1 MQQGTQRRRRHKEA
15 AAGGA
20 GVFVLLIAIVALREF
35 SGVDLLAEAPPPA
48 APEKHHA
55 DPAIESRV
63 SEAGLLERLYREE
76 RSDIMITL
84 TGEVLKT
91 LPDDNDGSRH
101 QRFIL
106 RVSAART
113 VLIAHNIDLA
123 QRVPLREGDT
133 VTVRGEYEWT
143 QQGGT
148 MHWTHHDPQ
157 ARREGGWIEHAG
169 IRYE

>member
-1 MQQGTQRRRRHKEA
+1 MKRRWRHKEA

-20 GVFVLLIAIVALREF
+20 GVFILLIAVVALREF
-35 SGVDLLAEAPPPA
+35 AGIDLLADAPAPA
-48 APEKHHA
+48 VPEHA
-55 DPAIESRV
+55 DPADGSRV
-63 SEAGLLERLYREE
+63 SETALLERLYREQV
-76 RSDIMITL
+76 SDIMITL
-84 TGEVLKT
+84 TGEVIKT

-106 RVSAART
+106 RISPDRT

-123 QRVPLREGDT
+123 ERLPLREGDS

-148 MHWTHHDPQ
+148 MHWTHHDPKGW
-157 ARREGGWIEHAG
+157 RDGGWIEHAG